1 MIYKYKNL
9 KSIDSTVSQILITL
23 DKVEQ
28 FDQVISMF
36 RTLNPERTILYEDNE
51 LDSEEVKQ
59 RMKESKE
66 YMEYRRTLEGYD
78 PENRD
83 MLLFWTDESNIIY
96 VSYTGDGEIE
106 EQDED
111 TVIPFNDWEVLYNLS
126 SDLGGSP
133 ETSLLIELK

>member
-1 MIYKYKNL
+1 M
-9 KSIDSTVSQILITL
+9 DSTVSQILITL

-28 FDQVISMF
+28 FDQTISMF

-51 LDSEEVKQ
+51 LASEEAKQ

-66 YMEYRRTLEGYD
+66 YMVYRRTLEGYD

-111 TVIPFNDWEVLYNLS
+111 TVIPFNDWEVLYNF
-126 SDLGGSP
+126 
-133 ETSLLIELK
+133 LIELK

>member
-1 MIYKYKNL
+1 M
-9 KSIDSTVSQILITL
+9 DSTVSQILITL

-28 FDQVISMF
+28 FDQAISMF
-36 RTLNPERTILYEDNE
+36 RTLNPERTILYDDKEFA
-51 LDSEEVKQ
+51 SEEAQQ

-66 YMEYRRTLEGYD
+66 YMEFRRTLEGYD

-83 MLLFWTDESNIIY
+83 MLLFWTDETNIIY

-111 TVIPFNDWEVLYNLS
+111 TVIPFNDLEVLYNF
-126 SDLGGSP
+126 
-133 ETSLLIELK
+133 LIELK

>member
-1 MIYKYKNL
+1 M
-9 KSIDSTVSQILITL
+9 DSSVSQILITL

-28 FDQVISMF
+28 FDQAISMF
-36 RTLNPERTILYEDNE
+36 QSLNPGRTILYKDYE
-51 LDSEEVKQ
+51 LTSEEAKE

-66 YMEYRRTLEGYD
+66 WMEHRRTLEDYN

-111 TVIPFNDWEVLYNLS
+111 TVISFNDWQVLY
-126 SDLGGSP
+126 DV
-133 ETSLLIELK
+133 LIELK

>member
-1 MIYKYKNL
+1 MN
-9 KSIDSTVSQILITL
+9 STVSQILITL

-28 FDQVISMF
+28 FDQAISMF

-51 LDSEEVKQ
+51 LDSEEAKQ

-66 YMEYRRTLEGYD
+66 YMDYD

-83 MLLFWTDESNIIY
+83 MLLFWTDETNIIY

-111 TVIPFNDWEVLYNLS
+111 TVIPFNDWEVLYNF
-126 SDLGGSP
+126 
-133 ETSLLIELK
+133 LIELK

>member
-1 MIYKYKNL
+1 M
-9 KSIDSTVSQILITL
+9 DSTVSQILITL

-28 FDQVISMF
+28 FDQAISMF
-36 RTLNPERTILYEDNE
+36 RTLNPERTILYENNE
-51 LDSEEVKQ
+51 LDSEEAKQ

-66 YMEYRRTLEGYD
+66 YMGFRRTLEGYD

-83 MLLFWTDESNIIY
+83 MLLFWTDETNIIY

-111 TVIPFNDWEVLYNLS
+111 TVISFNDFEVLYDILK
-126 SDLGGSP
+126 DL
-133 ETSLLIELK
+133 K

>member
-1 MIYKYKNL
+1 M
-9 KSIDSTVSQILITL
+9 DSTVSQILITL

-28 FDQVISMF
+28 FDQAISMF

-51 LDSEEVKQ
+51 LDSEEAKQ

-66 YMEYRRTLEGYD
+66 YMEYRRTLEGYN

-83 MLLFWTDESNIIY
+83 MLLFWTDETNIIY

-111 TVIPFNDWEVLYNLS
+111 TVISFNDFEVLYDILK
-126 SDLGGSP
+126 DL
-133 ETSLLIELK
+133 K